1 LPAGTSFEYKFIK
14 VESNGAVTYESGAN
28 RVYMVPKSCISTAMV
43 DATWK

>member
-28 RVYMVPKSCISTAMV
+28 RVYTVPKSCISTAMV